1 MKEGFTKEI
10 FDKCIHNSCNNGP
23 LITDTEVG
31 EMMCGSCGMV
41 LVEKIE
47 ETAPDYHGFTKENY
61 MKNTR
66 FGPKTSLALNDMGLS
81 TVIKSQNND
90 SVGRRLSHKMS
101 TTFYRLRKWDQNT
114 KSQKNRKFT
123 EPFTLLD
130 GIRAKLGLPESV
142 VEKSAHLYR
151 KAVTKDLIRGR
162 SRPVLISATIYAAC
176 RFTNTPRTLRDVALA
191 ANVNKKNLQKTYRLL
206 VNALDLTLDT
216 YNPINFITRLAT
228 SVKVCEK
235 TRRDA
240 IEFLTKAIKMEFT
253 AGKNPIGMASAA
265 LYLSCVKNNEN
276 VSQAKIAEAA
286 GVTTITLRNRYHV
299 LAKQLG
305 DLKHAEIRKVSA

>member
-1 MKEGFTKEI
+1 MKEDYTKEI
-10 FDKCIHNSCNNGP
+10 FDKCTHNSCNKGP

-31 EMMCGSCGMV
+31 EIMCGSCGVV
-41 LVEKIE
+41 LVEKSE
-47 ETAPDYHGFTKENY
+47 DVSPNYHSFTKEDY

-90 SVGRRLSHKMS
+90 SAGRPLSHKMS
-101 TTFYRLRKWDQNT
+101 TTFHRLRKWDQNT

-123 EPFTLLD
+123 EPFILLD

-142 VEKSAHLYR
+142 IEKSAHLYR
-151 KAVTKDLIRGR
+151 KAATKELIRGR
-162 SRPVLISATIYAAC
+162 SRPVLISAAIYAAC

-191 ANVNKKNLQKTYRLL
+191 ANVQKKNLQKTYRHL
-206 VNALDLTLDT
+206 VWALDLSLDT
-216 YNPINFITRLAT
+216 YDPVDFITRLAT

-240 IEFLTKAIKMEFT
+240 IEFLAKARKMEFT

-265 LYLSCVKNNEN
+265 LYLSCVKNNED
-276 VSQAKIAEAA
+276 VSQAKIAKVA
-286 GVTTITLRNRYHV
+286 GVTTVTLRNRYHV
-299 LAKQLG
+299 LVKQLN
-305 DLKHAEIRKVSA
+305 D